1 MSTLSRL
8 NDNDIG
14 KVYYQ
19 TYYRGNHKQPL
30 KYMGDTITDD
40 GRHLKR
46 FTMLK
51 PPFASLYYIPEDKT
65 FDIQEMPNLPDPLHL
80 KISSFV
86 GNLGGK
92 NKKRKSKKKRI
103 NKNKNKKSKR
113 VRKRN

>member
-40 GRHLKR
+40 GRHLRR

-65 FDIQEMPNLPDPLHL
+65 FDIQEMPYLPDPLHL
-80 KISSFV
+80 KIFEY